1 MGLFGPKKLKEE
13 DYYFT
18 FDFPFESKP
27 QEDYSEDSFTYGHS
41 YVPFVQLMA
50 RQWFGSN
57 PVTVREALKDCIV
70 IKAEDAYRP
79 LPDGEV
85 DLVGEPTV
93 DQSLLDSYRSFD
105 GCERIDWNSSKIAK
119 RWQATLEG
127 KGVMLDLVRSPQ
139 DLSIEIIMGNW
150 VHFDGQTPLPILGE
164 AWRDKKS
171 GKEFV
176 YWFIDA
182 LCRTRKTLVEAKEH
196 PSHLFY
202 YPEYFQRIG
211 CLSETLFPSSMVW
224 LRDRLG
230 EFGVESAK
238 ELPKVALHVQNDYYV
253 MGVSQAEEGLNV
265 RFDWSPETTRYGYII
280 DENVPF
286 EGENEIVPQLVNSLP
301 KVATYLMDGYCNWS
315 FDERINFQDEL
326 FNDLL
331 ISEDMASE
339 LFKVGF
345 IAPGAAY
352 SAMSWRSVLS
362 YALLDQLV
370 NDANLMKAPDSVM
383 FHRGGLFRL
392 AQQGVGPAAAHAA
405 NSLYFRIIK
414 EDNLSEVPLE
424 AREKITSLLNYYS
437 SYQFDRQDANAL
449 SNLAMLQSA
458 WGDYKKALESA
469 EKGTA
474 LFKAELSQK
483 FVTEMSG
490 GGPFYPNVIKW
501 ELYLTKARVLVLLEQ
516 HEKAKEPLTAM
527 IREARS
533 LQYDGEEL
541 GVAEK
546 LLASL

>member
-1 MGLFGPKKLKEE
+1 
-13 DYYFT
+13 
-18 FDFPFESKP
+18 
-27 QEDYSEDSFTYGHS
+27 
-41 YVPFVQLMA
+41 
-50 RQWFGSN
+50 
-57 PVTVREALKDCIV
+57 
-70 IKAEDAYRP
+70 
-79 LPDGEV
+79 
-85 DLVGEPTV
+85 
-93 DQSLLDSYRSFD
+93 
-105 GCERIDWNSSKIAK
+105 
-119 RWQATLEG
+119 
-127 KGVMLDLVRSPQ
+127 
-139 DLSIEIIMGNW
+139 
-150 VHFDGQTPLPILGE
+150 
-164 AWRDKKS
+164 
-171 GKEFV
+171 
-176 YWFIDA
+176 
-182 LCRTRKTLVEAKEH
+182 
-196 PSHLFY
+196 
-202 YPEYFQRIG
+202 
-211 CLSETLFPSSMVW
+211 
-224 LRDRLG
+224 
-230 EFGVESAK
+230 
-238 ELPKVALHVQNDYYV
+238 
-253 MGVSQAEEGLNV
+253 
-265 RFDWSPETTRYGYII
+265 
-280 DENVPF
+280 
-286 EGENEIVPQLVNSLP
+286 
-301 KVATYLMDGYCNWS
+301 MDGYCNWS

-469 EKGTA
+469 EKGIA

-490 GGPFYPNVIKW
+490 GGPFYPIIIKW

-527 IREARS
+527 IREARA